1 MLEKHKQTKGV
12 NTMRSYPIWV
22 DTYNNSYKSSM
33 AKSQGI
39 RDRAKNQVYIGTS
52 ASNSYPFL
60 TNELQVSDNGNKR
73 TFNFYVDNELMKS
86 ATYNKSKKVF
96 ENSEHALEPQ
106 LKAKY
111 FEKWK
116 KEEEAEAQKFRN
128 ERFAERLRVNGI

>member
-1 MLEKHKQTKGV
+1 MLENTNKQKKES
-12 NTMRSYPIWV
+12 NMRSYPIWV
-22 DTYNNSYKSSM
+22 DTYNKSYRGS
-33 AKSQGI
+33 KSQGV
-39 RDRAKNQVYIGTS
+39 RDYAKNYVNIGTS

-60 TNELQVSDNGNKR
+60 TNELEVQDDGNKR

-96 ENSEHALEPQ
+96 ENAEGLLEPQ

-116 KEEEAEAQKFRN
+116 AEEEAKDQEFRN
-128 ERFAERLRVNGI
+128 KRYAERLAVNG

>member
-1 MLEKHKQTKGV
+1 
-12 NTMRSYPIWV
+12 MRSYPIWV
-22 DTYNNSYKSSM
+22 DTYNPSYKSSM

-39 RDRAKNQVYIGTS
+39 RDHAKNKVYIGTS

-60 TNELQVSDNGNKR
+60 TNELQVNENGNKR

-96 ENSEHALEPQ
+96 ENNENATNSNLLEPQ

-111 FEKWK
+111 FDKWK
-116 KEEEAEAQKFRN
+116 KEEQDQEQKMRN
-128 ERFAERLRVNGI
+128 ERYAERLAVNGQ

>member
-1 MLEKHKQTKGV
+1 
-12 NTMRSYPIWV
+12 MRSYPIWV
-22 DTYNNSYKSSM
+22 DTINNSYKGD
-33 AKSQGI
+33 KSQGI
-39 RDRAKNQVYIGTS
+39 RDRQKNRVNIGTS

-73 TFNFYVDNELMKS
+73 TFDFYVDNELMKS

-111 FEKWK
+111 FDKWK
-116 KEEEAEAQKFRN
+116 AEEEAEAQKFRN
-128 ERFAERLRVNGI
+128 ERYAERLAVNGS

>member
-1 MLEKHKQTKGV
+1 
-12 NTMRSYPIWV
+12 MRSYPIWV
-22 DTYNNSYKSSM
+22 DSTNNSYKGS
-33 AKSQGI
+33 KSHGV
-39 RDRAKNQVYIGTS
+39 RDHAKNYVNIGTS

-73 TFNFYVDNELMKS
+73 TFDFYVDNELMKS

-111 FEKWK
+111 FDKWK
-116 KEEEAEAQKFRN
+116 KEEQDQEQKIRN
-128 ERFAERLRVNGI
+128 ERYA

>member
-1 MLEKHKQTKGV
+1 
-12 NTMRSYPIWV
+12 MRSYPIWV
-22 DTYNNSYKSSM
+22 DSTNNSYKGS
-33 AKSQGI
+33 KSHGV
-39 RDRAKNQVYIGTS
+39 RDHAKNYVNIGTS

-60 TNELQVSDNGNKR
+60 TNELQVNENGNKR

-111 FEKWK
+111 FDKWK
-116 KEEEAEAQKFRN
+116 KEEQDAEQKIRN
-128 ERFAERLRVNGI
+128 ERYAERLRVNTGGY

>member
-1 MLEKHKQTKGV
+1 
-12 NTMRSYPIWV
+12 MRSYPIWV

-39 RDRAKNQVYIGTS
+39 RDRAKSQVYIGTS

-60 TNELQVSDNGNKR
+60 TNELKVSDNGNKR
-73 TFNFYVDNELMKS
+73 TFDFYVDNELMKS

-111 FEKWK
+111 FDKWK
-116 KEEEAEAQKFRN
+116 AEEEAEAQKFRN
-128 ERFAERLRVNGI
+128 ERYAERLAVNGS

>member
-1 MLEKHKQTKGV
+1 
-12 NTMRSYPIWV
+12 MRSYPIWV

-106 LKAKY
+106 LKVKY

>member
-1 MLEKHKQTKGV
+1 
-12 NTMRSYPIWV
+12 MRSYPIWV
-22 DTYNNSYKSSM
+22 DTYNKAYKSSM

-39 RDRAKNQVYIGTS
+39 RDRAKSQVYIGTS

-60 TNELQVSDNGNKR
+60 TNELSVQDNGNKR

-96 ENSEHALEPQ
+96 ENAEGLLEPQ

-111 FEKWK
+111 FEK
-116 KEEEAEAQKFRN
+116 
-128 ERFAERLRVNGI
+128 

>member
-1 MLEKHKQTKGV
+1 
-12 NTMRSYPIWV
+12 
-22 DTYNNSYKSSM
+22 M

-39 RDRAKNQVYIGTS
+39 RDRAKSQVYIGTS

-116 KEEEAEAQKFRN
+116 AEEEAEAQKFRN
-128 ERFAERLRVNGI
+128 ERFAERLAVNGQ

>member
-1 MLEKHKQTKGV
+1 
-12 NTMRSYPIWV
+12 MRSYPIWV
-22 DTYNNSYKSSM
+22 DSTNNSYKGS
-33 AKSQGI
+33 KSHGV
-39 RDRAKNQVYIGTS
+39 RDHAKNYVNIGTS

-73 TFNFYVDNELMKS
+73 TFDFYVDNELMKS

-106 LKAKY
+106 LKKKY
-111 FEKWK
+111 FDKWK

-128 ERFAERLRVNGI
+128 ERYAERLAVNGQ

>member
-1 MLEKHKQTKGV
+1 
-12 NTMRSYPIWV
+12 MRSYPIWV
-22 DTYNNSYKSSM
+22 DTMNSSYKGS
-33 AKSQGI
+33 KSQGI
-39 RDRAKNQVYIGTS
+39 RDKAKNYVNIGTS

-60 TNELQVSDNGNKR
+60 TNELQVNENGNKR

-106 LKAKY
+106 LKKKY
-111 FEKWK
+111 FDKWK

-128 ERFAERLRVNGI
+128 ERFAERLAVNGQ

>member
-1 MLEKHKQTKGV
+1 
-12 NTMRSYPIWV
+12 MRSYPIWV
-22 DTYNNSYKSSM
+22 DTMNNSYKGS
-33 AKSQGI
+33 KSQGI
-39 RDRAKNQVYIGTS
+39 RDNAKNYVNIGTS

-60 TNELQVSDNGNKR
+60 TNALEVYDNGNKR

-111 FEKWK
+111 FDKWK
-116 KEEEAEAQKFRN
+116 AEEEAEAQKFRN

>member
-1 MLEKHKQTKGV
+1 
-12 NTMRSYPIWV
+12 MRSYPIWV
-22 DTYNNSYKSSM
+22 DTYNPSYKSSM

-39 RDRAKNQVYIGTS
+39 RDHAKNKVYIGTS

-60 TNELQVSDNGNKR
+60 TNELQVNENGNKR

-111 FEKWK
+111 FDKWK
-116 KEEEAEAQKFRN
+116 AEEEAKAQKFRN
-128 ERFAERLRVNGI
+128 ERFAERLAVNGS

>member
-1 MLEKHKQTKGV
+1 
-12 NTMRSYPIWV
+12 
-22 DTYNNSYKSSM
+22 M

-106 LKAKY
+106 LKVKY

>member
-1 MLEKHKQTKGV
+1 
-12 NTMRSYPIWV
+12 MRSYPIWV
-22 DTYNNSYKSSM
+22 DTYNPSYKSSM

-39 RDRAKNQVYIGTS
+39 RDHAKNKVYIGTS

-60 TNELQVSDNGNKR
+60 TNELQVNENGNKR

-111 FEKWK
+111 FDKWK
-116 KEEEAEAQKFRN
+116 AEEEAKAQKFRN
-128 ERFAERLRVNGI
+128 ERFAERLAVNGQ

>member
-1 MLEKHKQTKGV
+1 
-12 NTMRSYPIWV
+12 MRSYPIWV

-39 RDRAKNQVYIGTS
+39 RDRAKSQVYIGTS

-60 TNELQVSDNGNKR
+60 TNELSVQDNGNKR
-73 TFNFYVDNELMKS
+73 TFNFYVDNELMKT

-96 ENSEHALEPQ
+96 ENAEGLLEPQ

-111 FEKWK
+111 FDKWK
-116 KEEEAEAQKFRN
+116 AEEEAEAQKFRN
-128 ERFAERLRVNGI
+128 ERYAERLAVNGS